1 MKKLIALILAA
12 IMLFALCACSGNS
25 GTASGNVS
33 YDIPEG
39 KQLPDDAVLNITVG
53 SHSSWPYDEDWKIW
67 EYIREAMGGTLN
79 YNAIPGSDFATKFP
93 LIMASPEEFPDVIGF
108 QNKPTGFADFAQQGA
123 FVALDDYEEFLPDY
137 NEFWNSVPENEQWMR
152 DIRRDSDGKIY
163 YAPIYGMERATNVR
177 AWLYRKDIFDKH
189 GLNTPE
195 TIDDLYNVSKKLK
208 ELYPESYPLC
218 MRSGLGNMNVI
229 GSSFKPN
236 FRFNTYYDF
245 ENEKWSYGATESEIM
260 LEMVEFFKK
269 MVDEKLIPADFMT
282 INSSTW
288 EELVSTDRGF
298 MMPEYQVR
306 IDFFNSI
313 ARAKNPDYTMAAMV
327 PPKSTNGIG
336 IAKVNKCNN
345 DPMGFGVLNT
355 GDKGRI
361 ANAMRYV
368 NWFYS
373 DEGAETISWGKE
385 GETYEVVDGKRKF
398 ILSDGEEVNT
408 KYGIKTIGTYLRV
421 DPAMIDASISEEQA
435 TTTDFILE
443 HTYPELDPTIYL
455 ELSAEDS
462 ELVAD
467 YDTSL
472 KTVVEESL
480 QKFIIGQRPISEWD
494 AFQKELSELPV
505 AELLAIYEKAYNA
518 IK

>member
-1 MKKLIALILAA
+1 MMKRLTALLLAA
-12 IMLFALCACSGNS
+12 IMLFALCACGENDSTVSGD
-25 GTASGNVS
+25 VS

-39 KQLPDDAVLNITVG
+39 KQLPDDAVLNIMVG

-108 QNKPTGFADFAQQGA
+108 QNRPVGFADYAQQGA
-123 FVALDDYEEFLPDY
+123 FISLDDYKEFLPDY
-137 NEFWNSVPENEQWMR
+137 NEFWNNLPEKDQWMR
-152 DIRRDSDGKIY
+152 NIRKDSDGKIY
-163 YAPIYGMERATNVR
+163 YAPIYGMERYTNVR
-177 AWLYRKDIFDKH
+177 TWLYRKDIFDKH
-189 GLNTPE
+189 GLSVPE

-208 ELYPESYPLC
+208 ELYPDSYPLC
-218 MRSGLGNMNVI
+218 MRDGLGNMNVI

-236 FRFNTYYDF
+236 FRYNTYYDF
-245 ENEKWSYGATESEIM
+245 ENEKWNYGATESDIM

-269 MVDEKLIPADFMT
+269 MVDEKLIPVDFMT

-288 EELVSTDRGF
+288 EELVTTDRGF

-313 ARAKNPDYTMAAMV
+313 ARTKNPEYTLAPMV

-336 IAKVNKCNN
+336 VAKVNKNNN

-373 DEGAETISWGKE
+373 DEGAEIVSWGKE

-398 ILSDGEEVNT
+398 ILEDGEEVT
-408 KYGIKTIGTYLRV
+408 SKYGIKTIGTYLRV
-421 DPAMIDASISEEQA
+421 DPDMINASISEEQA
-435 TTTDFILE
+435 AATDFILE
-443 HTYPELDPTIYL
+443 NTYPGLTRRFTWSFRLRTALVLQTLTHRSKPLLKKTSRSS
-455 ELSAEDS
+455 LSVSA
-462 ELVAD
+462 
-467 YDTSL
+467 
-472 KTVVEESL
+472 
-480 QKFIIGQRPISEWD
+480 R
-494 AFQKELSELPV
+494 
-505 AELLAIYEKAYNA
+505 
-518 IK
+518 